1 MKFNK
6 WTLGL
11 LAVAGLMAV
20 SAVRAQDAIF
30 TDPIPGA
37 VHSSATPSTN
47 QDGTLAGFF
56 GASSTNGIFASAYK
70 GTSDF
75 LAFVEGV
82 TNGFARVSLEGYY
95 LTTKHQGNGGGANF
109 YVPLSGTNNILGAG
123 FGIGYLDHNWYDAT
137 LNARLG
143 DSIPLPMGL
152 QKYFPLSPGYVE
164 SGVAMA
170 YNFWHQH
177 RAAVVAQAFTGASL
191 HYALFRTAKGNTFDV
206 TAGYAIGTISDI
218 TGNVQAF
225 GGSATWTF

>member
-1 MKFNK
+1 MKFVKSFNC
-6 WTLGL
+6 LIVC
-11 LAVAGLMAV
+11 LALFELTPPAE
-20 SAVRAQDAIF
+20 AQTSVI

-37 VHSSATPSTN
+37 VHSTATPST

-56 GASSTNGIFASAYK
+56 ALGGGDASSTNGIFAGAYK
-70 GTSDF
+70 GASDA
-75 LAFVEGV
+75 LAYVEGV

-123 FGIGYLDHNWYDAT
+123 FGIGYLNHQWYDAT

-152 QKYFPLSPGYVE
+152 QKYFPLYGYVE
-164 SGVAMA
+164 SGGG
-170 YNFWHQH
+170 YNFGT
-177 RAAVVAQAFTGASL
+177 RSAVAQAFTGASL

-206 TAGYAIGTISDI
+206 TAGYAVGTISDI